1 MLACSAAV
9 PPAVK
14 LLYIAGAPRSGSTM
28 LERLLG
34 DQETLVA
41 AGELR
46 RIWSRG
52 FIANELCSCGQPFR
66 SCPYWG
72 EVLDAAFG
80 GVDGVDAGPAASAVD
95 FDARPARWRE
105 VARRVLPA
113 TARNGPDLLAEI
125 LPPLYRGILS
135 VSGASAVID
144 SSKDTTYGLVL
155 SALED
160 LEVRVVH
167 LVRDSR
173 AVAYSWQRKRR
184 RPEIV
189 DREEYMPVARPTS
202 TAVGWTMRNM
212 TAEGLRLFAD
222 SYVRLRYEDLV
233 ADPDGAISRIV
244 GPLAD
249 GQAGDEAREA
259 REARSSAGYHTVSGN
274 PMRLAKGP
282 LKVSADVEWK
292 AALPPRDRAT
302 VTALSLPLLLRY
314 GYPPVLNS

>member
-1 MLACSAAV
+1 M
-9 PPAVK
+9 PAVK
-14 LLYIAGAPRSGSTM
+14 VLYIAGAPRSGSTL

-34 DQETLVA
+34 GQEGLVP

-46 RIWSRG
+46 RIWERG
-52 FIANELCSCGQPFR
+52 FLADQLCSCGAPFR

-72 EVLDAAFG
+72 KVVDAAFG
-80 GVDGVDAGPAASAVD
+80 GLDGVDASALASAVD
-95 FDARPARWRE
+95 SFETRRGRWRE
-105 VARRVLPA
+105 VGRRILPA
-113 TARNGPDLLAEI
+113 VGRRGDRDLFSNI
-125 LPPLYRGILS
+125 LPRLYRAILS

-155 SALED
+155 STMED
-160 LEVRVVH
+160 IEPRVVH

-173 AVAYSWQRKRR
+173 AVAYSWQRRRR

-202 TAVGWTMRNM
+202 TALGWSTRNI
-212 TAEGLRLFAD
+212 TTEALRYFSG

-233 ADPDGAISRIV
+233 ADPDGAMAEV
-244 GPLAD
+244 LGPLTDTQGGERTA
-249 GQAGDEAREA
+249 
-259 REARSSAGYHTVSGN
+259 SSSVGYHTVSGN

-282 LKVSADVEWK
+282 LKVAADVEWK
-292 AALPPRDRAT
+292 SALGRRDRVT

-314 GYPPVLNS
+314 GYSPRVASS